1 MQQHSIARW
10 LSVPGLLLCGAVSA
24 ADEAAIAQC
33 AAVDNPTARLACY
46 DAAAGRPVAPGG
58 AVPAPAAPAPVAPD
72 ADSFGKSAPAHTEKL
87 QARIAG
93 KFTEWKYGTLI
104 KLDNGQVWQSLEERS
119 AVYPKLPENAEVEI
133 VRTFFG
139 YRMEI
144 KAIQRHLAVK
154 RVS

>member
-1 MQQHSIARW
+1 MQHSIAKW
-10 LSVPGLLLCGAVSA
+10 WSFPGLLLCGAVSA

-46 DAAAGRPVAPGG
+46 DAAAGRPAAPGG
-58 AVPAPAAPAPVAPD
+58 AVPAPAVPAPAGPSPD
-72 ADSFGKSAPAHTEKL
+72 KFGTNAEYSEKL
-87 QARIAG
+87 TARIAG
-93 KFTEWKYGTLI
+93 KFTEWQYGTLI

-133 VRTFFG
+133 IRTFFG
-139 YRMEI
+139 YRMDI
-144 KAIQRHLAVK
+144 KAIQRRLAVK